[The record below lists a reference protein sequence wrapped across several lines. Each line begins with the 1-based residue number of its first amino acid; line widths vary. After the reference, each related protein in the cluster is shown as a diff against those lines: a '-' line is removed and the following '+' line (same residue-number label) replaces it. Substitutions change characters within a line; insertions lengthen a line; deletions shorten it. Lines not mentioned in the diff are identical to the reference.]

1 VCERVSLLA
10 LRSFPSAL
18 TWGGKKRFS
27 GGWKIKVSFCRQGVG
42 EVRRAE
48 GVEYFYKFVDA
59 FYRAGRLKGFRE
71 IADGKVFLLKIK
83 RLRRFMVENWK
94 NGIIFAP
101 SFLKTGFN

>member
-1 VCERVSLLA
+1 M
-10 LRSFPSAL
+10 
-18 TWGGKKRFS
+18 
-27 GGWKIKVSFCRQGVG
+27 
-42 EVRRAE
+42 RRAV

-59 FYRAGRLKGFRE
+59 FYRAGHRMGFRE
-71 IADGKVFLLKIK
+71 VADVKVFLLKIK